1 LWNNSFFLFISYKI
15 ILKMKFKLK
24 SGLDI
29 AASSWGKEADPLV
42 VLMHGGG
49 QTRHAW
55 GKTGEVLGNSGFHG
69 SRNRFKRSW

>member
-1 LWNNSFFLFISYKI
+1 
-15 ILKMKFKLK
+15 MKFKLK

-29 AASSWGKEADPLV
+29 AASSWGKEADPLI

-55 GKTGEVLGNSGFHG
+55 GQT
-69 SRNRFKRSW
+69 